1 MTEVVMRVILKVW
14 SSNPDYSGGADYAA
28 VDITEELAKLTLC
41 RMNLLGEQ
49 KALDAA
55 VYETNYWDSSAE
67 YFSPRAVRQI
77 EPDEIVESNSGLE
90 EILDRIEVD
99 IKETVKAPPD
109 FQVPEGHIVAVECA
123 QMIVRDGGIA
133 FTALLRHSDIY
144 LTTAEVPREIIESAL
159 APAT

>member
-1 MTEVVMRVILKVW
+1 MRVILKVW
-14 SSNPDYSGGADYAA
+14 SSNHDYSGGADYAA
-28 VDITEELAKLTLC
+28 VEMTEELAKLTLR
-41 RMNLLGEQ
+41 RMNSLGEQ

-77 EPDEIVESNSGLE
+77 EPDDIVQSNSGLE
-90 EILDRIEVD
+90 EILDRLEVD
-99 IKETVKAPPD
+99 IKETVKAPLD
-109 FQVPEGHIVAVECA
+109 FQVPAGHIVAVECA
-123 QMIVRDGGIA
+123 QMTMRDGGIV

-144 LTTAEVPREIIESAL
+144 LTTAEVPREIIEAAF

>member
-1 MTEVVMRVILKVW
+1 MQVILKVW

-28 VDITEELAKLTLC
+28 VEITEELAKLTLC
-41 RMNLLGEQ
+41 RITLLGEQ

-55 VYETNYWDSSAE
+55 VYETNYLDSSAE

-90 EILDRIEVD
+90 EILDGLEVD
-99 IKETVKAPPD
+99 IKEIVKAPPD

-123 QMIVRDGGIA
+123 QMTVRDGGTA

-144 LTTAEVPREIIESAL
+144 LTTAEVPKEVLESAL
-159 APAT
+159 AAA

>member
-1 MTEVVMRVILKVW
+1 MTEAVMQVILKVW
-14 SSNPDYSGGADYAA
+14 SSNPDYSGGADYA
-28 VDITEELAKLTLC
+28 VVEITEELAKLTLR
-41 RMNLLGEQ
+41 RMNFLGEQ
-49 KALDAA
+49 KALDGE

-67 YFSPRAVRQI
+67 YFSPLAVRQI

-90 EILDRIEVD
+90 EILDRLEVD

-109 FQVPEGHIVAVECA
+109 SQVPERYIVAVECA

-144 LTTAEVPREIIESAL
+144 LTTAEVTREIIESAL
-159 APAT
+159 AAAA

>member
-1 MTEVVMRVILKVW
+1 MRVILKVW
-14 SSNPDYSGGADYAA
+14 SSNTDYSGGADYAT

-41 RMNLLGEQ
+41 RLNLLGEQ

-67 YFSPRAVRQI
+67 YFSPLAVRQI
-77 EPDEIVESNSGLE
+77 EPDEVVESNFGLE
-90 EILDRIEVD
+90 EILDRLEVD

-109 FQVPEGHIVAVECA
+109 FQVPEGHIIAVECA
-123 QMIVRDGGIA
+123 QMTVRDDGIA

-144 LTTAEVPREIIESAL
+144 LTTAEVPREIIEAAL